1 MIDVYEMLRMK
12 ENDII
17 RVRKEIQ
24 ALHFVAPMLLEPD
37 EVQVLEPD
45 AVSGTDAVV
54 LANDGTVENPP
65 QDEASQESADLS
77 QGIPPKRSRLRELLG
92 LAAGE

>member
-1 MIDVYEMLRMK
+1 MIDAYEMLRMK
-12 ENDII
+12 ENDVI

-24 ALHFVAPMLLEPD
+24 ALRFVVPMLLEPD

-45 AVSGTDAVV
+45 PVFGTDAVSLDV
-54 LANDGTVENPP
+54 SMETPP
-65 QDEASQESADLS
+65 QDGASLDSAEIS

>member
-12 ENDII
+12 EDDII

-24 ALHFVAPMLLEPD
+24 ALRFVVPMLLEPD

-45 AVSGTDAVV
+45 PVFVTDAVPLESDV
-54 LANDGTVENPP
+54 SFENLPHDG
-65 QDEASQESADLS
+65 ASSDSAEIP